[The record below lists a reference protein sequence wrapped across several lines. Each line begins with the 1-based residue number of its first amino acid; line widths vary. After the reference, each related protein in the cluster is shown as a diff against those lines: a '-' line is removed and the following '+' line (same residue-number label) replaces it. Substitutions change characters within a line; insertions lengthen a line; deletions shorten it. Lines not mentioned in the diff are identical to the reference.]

1 MSGKASDELGGHR
14 PATIGIHAGSPQPRL
29 GAPVVL
35 PIVQS
40 STFFG
45 GAGEPASE
53 LLYSRYGNNPNQALI
68 GKKMAALEGTEAA
81 LLLSSG
87 MSAIAMTILAALP
100 EGGHV
105 VASRHLY
112 GATRTL
118 LESELPRRGITTT
131 LIDPE
136 SSEDWE
142 GALTPQ
148 TGVFLLEVPAN
159 PTLRVFDLRVPAE
172 IARDREVLLAVD
184 GTFASPANI
193 RFAELGV
200 GAVLHSATKYL
211 GGHSDLV
218 GGVVSG
224 SQELIGRVQGM
235 MKLYGPAPDP
245 HMAWLL
251 DRGLKTLQMRVAQHN
266 RNAMELARWF
276 LDREGLVAV
285 HYPGLPDH
293 QDHAVASEIMS
304 GFGGMLAIVLEG
316 GGVAADAFASALDVA
331 LMAPSLGGVETL
343 VSQPRHTSHIHFSES
358 MRAGMGIPDGFVRIS
373 VGLEDVEDLKE
384 DFGQALQGLHS
395 KS

>member
-1 MSGKASDELGGHR
+1 MSGKASEARGGHR
-14 PATIGIHAGSPQPRL
+14 PATIGIHAGSPEPVP

-35 PIVQS
+35 PVVQS
-40 STFFG
+40 ATFFG
-45 GAGEPASE
+45 GAGEPASD
-53 LLYSRYGNNPNQALI
+53 LVYSRYGNNPNQALV
-68 GKKMAALEGTEAA
+68 GEKMAALECTEAA

-118 LESELPRRGITTT
+118 LERELPRRGITTT

-136 SSEDWE
+136 SGEDWE

-148 TGVFLLEVPAN
+148 TGVLLLEVPAN
-159 PTLRVFDLRVPAE
+159 PTLRVFDLRAPAE
-172 IARDREVLLAVD
+172 IARDREILLAVD
-184 GTFASPANI
+184 GTFASPVNI
-193 RFAELGV
+193 RFAEWGV
-200 GAVLHSATKYL
+200 GAVIHSATKYL
-211 GGHSDLV
+211 GGHSDLI

-224 SQELIGRVQGM
+224 SQELIERVKEM

-266 RNAMELARWF
+266 HNATELARWF
-276 LDREGLVAV
+276 LGREYVEQV
-285 HYPGLPDH
+285 HYPGLPEHPDH
-293 QDHAVASEIMS
+293 DVASEIMS

-316 GGVAADAFASALDVA
+316 GGVAADTFASTLEVA
-331 LMAPSLGGVETL
+331 SVAPSLGGVETL
-343 VSQPRHTSHIHFSES
+343 VSQPRHTSHIHFSEA
-358 MRAGMGIPDGFVRIS
+358 MRAAVGIPDGFVRIS

-384 DFGQALQGLHS
+384 DFGRALDAL